1 MKERATRGNSL
12 LKGFD
17 DIPDV
22 ARVRL
27 PVVAALY
34 ACSPRTV
41 RNRVAAGDIP
51 PPEKIGGMLTWAA
64 GDLRRALGT

>member
-1 MKERATRGNSL
+1 MKATATQRNTSL
-12 LKGFD
+12 NNFD
-17 DIPDV
+17 DLPDV

-34 ACSPRTV
+34 ACCPRTV

-51 PPEKIGGMLTWAA
+51 PPEKRGGHLTWAA
-64 GDLRRALGT
+64 GDLRRALGA

>member
-1 MKERATRGNSL
+1 MQINKAACNHVLSQ
-12 LKGFD
+12 FD
-17 DIPDV
+17 ELPDL
-22 ARVRL
+22 ARVRM

-51 PPEKIGGMLTWAA
+51 PPEKLGGVLTWAV
-64 GDLRRALGT
+64 GDLRRSLGA